1 MASLSGPLLGT
12 TLPISS
18 LPSEL
23 AWNGLTEATSGVPLS
38 VLGSDCSS
46 WERSWSVTDAGS
58 WTTTV
63 SGPLAPAP
71 KPWLIA
77 SKAWRSL

>member
-1 MASLSGPLLGT
+1 MASLSGPVLGT

-23 AWNGLTEATSGVPLS
+23 AWNGLAEATPGVPAS

-46 WERSWSVTDAGS
+46 DERSWSVAEAGS
-58 WTTTV
+58 FTTTV
-63 SGPLAPAP
+63 SGPLAPGP
-71 KPWLIA
+71 KPWSIA

>member
-1 MASLSGPLLGT
+1 MSSLSGPLLGT

-23 AWNGLTEATSGVPLS
+23 AWNGVTEATSGVAAS

-46 WERSWSVTDAGS
+46 DERS
-58 WTTTV
+58 
-63 SGPLAPAP
+63 
-71 KPWLIA
+71 
-77 SKAWRSL
+77 